1 MPGLCNCF
9 KMKDMIEIREITD
22 LALPELDPY
31 TKLNENQLKHYYEP
45 EHGIFIGESRTVVE
59 RALAA
64 GYEPLSLLMERRY
77 TGTEGKEILRRLK
90 SLPYHVTVY
99 TAELDTLSRLTV
111 YHLTRGILC
120 AFRRRTLPSV
130 EEVCR
135 HARRIAVLEN
145 IENPTNVGAMMRSA
159 AALNMDAVL
168 LTPECA
174 DPLYRRAI
182 RVSVGTVFQVP
193 WTYIGVP
200 EKRGTWLKRRD
211 PESCCME
218 NGDNPSAWPKEG
230 MAYLQGLG
238 FKTAA
243 MALQHDT
250 VAIDDPELLSEE
262 KLAIVLGNE
271 GDGLSAQT
279 IAACDYTVKIPMS
292 HGVDSLNVAAA
303 SAVAFWQLGRRN

>member
-1 MPGLCNCF
+1 
-9 KMKDMIEIREITD
+9 MKDMIEIREITD

-77 TGTEGKEILRRLK
+77 TGTEGKEILRRLE
-90 SLPYHVTVY
+90 SLSYHVTVY
-99 TAELDTLSRLTV
+99 TAELDTLSRLTG

-193 WTYIGVP
+193 WTFIGVP
-200 EKRGTWLKRRD
+200 EK
-211 PESCCME
+211 
-218 NGDNPSAWPKEG
+218 
-230 MAYLQGLG
+230 
-238 FKTAA
+238 
-243 MALQHDT
+243 
-250 VAIDDPELLSEE
+250 
-262 KLAIVLGNE
+262 
-271 GDGLSAQT
+271 
-279 IAACDYTVKIPMS
+279 
-292 HGVDSLNVAAA
+292 
-303 SAVAFWQLGRRN
+303 

>member
-1 MPGLCNCF
+1 ME
-9 KMKDMIEIREITD
+9 DMIEIREITD

-77 TGTEGKEILRRLK
+77 TGTEGKEILRRLE

-99 TAELDTLSRLTV
+99 TAELDTLSRLTG

-145 IENPTNVGAMMRSA
+145 IENPTNVGAMMS
-159 AALNMDAVL
+159 
-168 LTPECA
+168 
-174 DPLYRRAI
+174 Y
-182 RVSVGTVFQVP
+182 
-193 WTYIGVP
+193 W
-200 EKRGTWLKRRD
+200 
-211 PESCCME
+211 
-218 NGDNPSAWPKEG
+218 
-230 MAYLQGLG
+230 
-238 FKTAA
+238 
-243 MALQHDT
+243 
-250 VAIDDPELLSEE
+250 
-262 KLAIVLGNE
+262 
-271 GDGLSAQT
+271 
-279 IAACDYTVKIPMS
+279 
-292 HGVDSLNVAAA
+292 
-303 SAVAFWQLGRRN
+303 

>member
-9 KMKDMIEIREITD
+9 KMKDMMEIREITD

-64 GYEPLSLLMERRY
+64 GYEPLSFLMERRY
-77 TGTEGKEILRRLK
+77 TGTEGKEILRRLE
-90 SLPYHVTVY
+90 SLSYHVTVY
-99 TAELDTLSRLTV
+99 TAELDTLSRLTG

-193 WTYIGVP
+193 
-200 EKRGTWLKRRD
+200 
-211 PESCCME
+211 
-218 NGDNPSAWPKEG
+218 
-230 MAYLQGLG
+230 
-238 FKTAA
+238 
-243 MALQHDT
+243 
-250 VAIDDPELLSEE
+250 
-262 KLAIVLGNE
+262 
-271 GDGLSAQT
+271 
-279 IAACDYTVKIPMS
+279 
-292 HGVDSLNVAAA
+292 
-303 SAVAFWQLGRRN
+303 